1 MNLDEFQITS
11 ASECLISVKPP
22 THLPRRFSMH
32 GDLCQT
38 GYKVYKMT
46 FGPEVHRMEWNG
58 MEWNGMGWNGIELM
72 MESKGLLSAG
82 GTRKVIK

>member
-1 MNLDEFQITS
+1 MNLDEFQITG

-58 MEWNGMGWNGIELM
+58 MEWNRINDGIERIFVCRRH
-72 MESKGLLSAG
+72 SKSY
-82 GTRKVIK
+82 KIE